1 MKLYHGSN
9 KIIKEPKYNGSRD
22 KTDFGRG
29 FYLTANEGQARRW
42 SIKGD
47 SNIVNCY
54 DVDLSNLNVYKF
66 ELGLEWLLFIIY
78 NRKVGDFDFEKL
90 KLRFNFLDDVDV
102 IIGPTADDRMYNTLE
117 EFFDGD
123 ISVEKT
129 LDILNC
135 MNLSNQ
141 YLIKTSKGIK
151 NVIYTDSYSLTGTLL
166 EKVLNED
173 KVFFNGIKDKVKLY
187 QRKNYDNERYIEEIQ
202 EVINNGI
209 KC

>member
-9 KIIKEPKYNGSRD
+9 KIIKYPKFNGSRE

-29 FYLTANEGQARRW
+29 FYFTANEEQARRW
-42 SIKGD
+42 SIKGE

-54 DVDLSNLNVYKF
+54 DLELVDFSIYKF

-78 NRKVGDFDFEKL
+78 NRKVGKFDFEKL
-90 KLRFNFLDDVDV
+90 KLRFKFLEDIDI

-123 ISVEKT
+123 ISIEKT
-129 LDILNC
+129 LEILNC

-141 YLIKTSKGIK
+141 YLIKTENGI
-151 NVIYTDSYSLTGTLL
+151 NNIAYYESYFLTGKFL
-166 EKVLNED
+166 EEVISED
-173 KVFFNGIKDKVKLY
+173 KLFFKGIKDKVKLY
-187 QRKNYDNERYIEEIQ
+187 QRKSYEKETYIEEIQ
-202 EVINNGI
+202 EVVNNGV
-209 KC
+209 KS

>member
-29 FYLTANEGQARRW
+29 FYLTA
-42 SIKGD
+42 
-47 SNIVNCY
+47 
-54 DVDLSNLNVYKF
+54 
-66 ELGLEWLLFIIY
+66 
-78 NRKVGDFDFEKL
+78 
-90 KLRFNFLDDVDV
+90 
-102 IIGPTADDRMYNTLE
+102 
-117 EFFDGD
+117 
-123 ISVEKT
+123 
-129 LDILNC
+129 
-135 MNLSNQ
+135 
-141 YLIKTSKGIK
+141 
-151 NVIYTDSYSLTGTLL
+151 
-166 EKVLNED
+166 NED

>member
-9 KIIKEPKYNGSRD
+9 KIIKYPKFNGSRE

-29 FYLTANEGQARRW
+29 FYLTANEEQARRW
-42 SIKGD
+42 SIKGE

-54 DVDLSNLNVYKF
+54 DLELVDFSIYKF

-78 NRKVGDFDFEKL
+78 NRKVGKFDFEKL
-90 KLRFNFLDDVDV
+90 KLRFKFLEDIDI

-123 ISVEKT
+123 ISIEKT
-129 LDILNC
+129 LEILNC

-141 YLIKTSKGIK
+141 YLIKTENGI
-151 NVIYTDSYSLTGTLL
+151 NNIAYYESYFLTGKFL
-166 EKVLNED
+166 EEVISED
-173 KVFFNGIKDKVKLY
+173 KLFFKGIKDKVKLY
-187 QRKNYDNERYIEEIQ
+187 QRKSYEKETYIEEIQ
-202 EVINNGI
+202 EVVNNGV
-209 KC
+209 KS

>member
-9 KIIKEPKYNGSRD
+9 KIIKYPKFNGSRE

-29 FYLTANEGQARRW
+29 FYLTANEEQARRW
-42 SIKGD
+42 SIKGE

-54 DVDLSNLNVYKF
+54 DLELVDFSVYKF

-78 NRKVGDFDFEKL
+78 NRKVGKFDFEKL
-90 KLRFNFLDDVDV
+90 KLRFKFLEDIDV

-123 ISVEKT
+123 ISIEKT
-129 LDILNC
+129 LEILNC

-141 YLIKTSKGIK
+141 YLIKTENGINNIVFNK
-151 NVIYTDSYSLTGTLL
+151 SYLLTGDLL
-166 EKVLNED
+166 EEVISED
-173 KVFFNGIKDKVKLY
+173 KLFFKGIKDKVKLY
-187 QRKNYDNERYIEEIQ
+187 QRKNYENETYIEEIQ
-202 EVINNGI
+202 EVINNGV
-209 KC
+209 KS